1 MDPRNRAG
9 RRHARL
15 ATLAGLALLVPL
27 AALAHEEGAAA
38 GSSFAT
44 GFLHPIRGV
53 DHVLAMFAIGLWG
66 SQLGMPGIWVLP
78 VAFPLVMAFG
88 GALGIAG
95 VPLPGTEL
103 GIALSVVALGAII
116 ALALRP
122 PVAGALAV
130 AAFFAVFHGHAHG
143 AELPGQAGAIAYS
156 AGFVL
161 ATGLI
166 HLSGIAVGLLIHL
179 PRGPALVR
187 IGGGAI
193 ALAGAYLLAGLFAA

>member
-1 MDPRNRAG
+1 MP
-9 RRHARL
+9 RRHAL
-15 ATLAGLALLVPL
+15 LPLLALLLP
-27 AALAHEEGAAA
+27 AAAFAHAEGAAA
-38 GSSFAT
+38 GSSFWT

-66 SQLGMPGIWVLP
+66 SQLGMPAIWVLP

-103 GIALSVVALGAII
+103 GIALSVVALGSVI

-122 PVAGALAV
+122 PVVAALAV

-143 AELPGQAGAIAYS
+143 VELPGHAGAIAYS

-166 HLSGIAVGLLIHL
+166 HLCGIAVGLVIHL

-187 IGGGAI
+187 AGGGAI
-193 ALAGAYLLAGLFAA
+193 ALAGLYLLSGLFAA

>member
-1 MDPRNRAG
+1 MHRIG
-9 RRHARL
+9 RRHA
-15 ATLAGLALLVPL
+15 TLVLLVLLAPL

-38 GSSFAT
+38 GSSFLT
-44 GFLHPIRGV
+44 GFLHPIRGI

-95 VPLPGTEL
+95 VPLPGTEI
-103 GIALSVVALGAII
+103 GIALSVIALGAII
-116 ALALRP
+116 ALNLRP
-122 PVAGALAV
+122 PVAGALGV

-166 HLSGIAVGLLIHL
+166 HLSGIGVGLVTFL

-187 IGGGAI
+187 VGGGAI
-193 ALAGAYLLAGLFAA
+193 ALAGLYLLSGLFAA

>member
-1 MDPRNRAG
+1 MPRRA
-9 RRHARL
+9 L
-15 ATLAGLALLVPL
+15 AWVALLLLAPA

-38 GSSFAT
+38 GAGFVT

-78 VAFPLVMAFG
+78 VAFPLVMALG

-103 GIALSVVALGAII
+103 GIALSVVALGAVI

-122 PVAGALAV
+122 PIAGALAL

-143 AELPGQAGAIAYS
+143 VELPGQTGALAYS

-166 HLSGIAVGLLIHL
+166 HLAGIGVGLVIHL
-179 PRGPALVR
+179 PRGPVLVR
-187 IGGGAI
+187 AGGAAI
-193 ALAGAYLLAGLFAA
+193 TLAGLWLLAGRFAA

>member
-1 MDPRNRAG
+1 MKR
-9 RRHARL
+9 
-15 ATLAGLALLVPL
+15 LALLLWLVPV
-27 AALAHEEGAAA
+27 AALAHEQGTAA
-38 GSSFAT
+38 GAGFAT
-44 GFLHPIRGV
+44 GFLHPIRGI

-95 VPLPGTEL
+95 VPLPGTEI
-103 GIALSVVALGAII
+103 GIALSVIALGAVI
-116 ALALRP
+116 ALSLRP

-143 AELPGQAGAIAYS
+143 TELPGQAGAIAYS

-166 HLSGIAVGLLIHL
+166 HLSGIAVGLVIHL

-187 IGGGAI
+187 AGGAAI
-193 ALAGAYLLAGLFAA
+193 AAAGAWLLSGLLAA

>member
-1 MDPRNRAG
+1 VS
-9 RRHARL
+9 RRHTSL
-15 ATLAGLALLVPL
+15 ALALLLLLVPL
-27 AALAHEEGAAA
+27 RALAHEAGASA
-38 GSSFAT
+38 GAGFLT
-44 GFLHPIRGV
+44 GFLHPIRGI

-95 VPLPGTEL
+95 VPLPGTEI
-103 GIALSVVALGAII
+103 GIALSVVALGSVI
-116 ALALRP
+116 ALNLRP
-122 PVAGALAV
+122 PLAGALAL
-130 AAFFAVFHGHAHG
+130 AAFFAIFHGHAHG
-143 AELPGQAGAIAYS
+143 MELPGQTGAIAYS

-166 HLSGIAVGLLIHL
+166 HLSGIAVGLVTHL

-187 IGGGAI
+187 VGGGAI
-193 ALAGAYLLAGLFAA
+193 ALSGLYLAAQLV

>member
-1 MDPRNRAG
+1 MPRHVA
-9 RRHARL
+9 AWVAL
-15 ATLAGLALLVPL
+15 VLLVPA
-27 AALAHEEGAAA
+27 AALAHEQGASA
-38 GSSFAT
+38 GAGFLT

-66 SQLGMPGIWVLP
+66 SQLGMPSIWVLP

-103 GIALSVVALGAII
+103 GIALSVVALGAVI

-122 PVAGALAV
+122 PVAGALAL
-130 AAFFAVFHGHAHG
+130 AAFFAIFHGHAHG
-143 AELPGQAGAIAYS
+143 AELPGQTGALAYS

-166 HLSGIAVGLLIHL
+166 HLTGIAVGLVIHL
-179 PRGPALVR
+179 PRGPVLVR
-187 IGGGAI
+187 AGGAAI
-193 ALAGAYLLAGLFAA
+193 ALAGLWILAGHFAA

>member
-1 MDPRNRAG
+1 MERMDRIG
-9 RRHARL
+9 ARQVFL
-15 ATLAGLALLVPL
+15 VLLALLVLLPPC

-38 GSSFAT
+38 GSSFLT

-78 VAFPLVMAFG
+78 VAFPLVMALG

-103 GIALSVVALGAII
+103 GIALSVIALGAII
-116 ALALRP
+116 ALNLRP
-122 PVAGALAV
+122 PVAGALGV

-166 HLSGIAVGLLIHL
+166 HLSGIAVGLVIHL
-179 PRGPALVR
+179 PRGPVLVR
-187 IGGGAI
+187 VGGGAI
-193 ALAGAYLLAGLFAA
+193 ALAGVYLLAGLFAA

>member
-1 MDPRNRAG
+1 MSRQPFGWIA
-9 RRHARL
+9 L
-15 ATLAGLALLVPL
+15 LLLVPA
-27 AALAHEEGAAA
+27 AALAHEEGVSA
-38 GSSFAT
+38 GAGFLT
-44 GFLHPIRGV
+44 GFLHPIRGI

-78 VAFPLVMAFG
+78 VAFPLVMALG

-103 GIALSVVALGAII
+103 GIALSVVALGAVI

-122 PVAGALAV
+122 PVAGALAL

-143 AELPGQAGAIAYS
+143 AELPGQTGALAYS

-166 HLSGIAVGLLIHL
+166 HLAGIAVGLVIHL
-179 PRGPALVR
+179 PRGPVLVR
-187 IGGGAI
+187 AGGAAI
-193 ALAGAYLLAGLFAA
+193 ALAGLWLLAGHFAA

>member
-1 MDPRNRAG
+1 MD
-9 RRHARL
+9 RRR
-15 ATLAGLALLVPL
+15 TPGL
-27 AALAHEEGAAA
+27 AALLGTLLAPLPALAHSAGGDAGA
-38 GSSFAT
+38 GFLT
-44 GFLHPIRGV
+44 GFLHPISGI

-95 VPLPGTEL
+95 VPLPGTEI
-103 GIALSVVALGAII
+103 GIVLSVIGLGTAI

-122 PVAGALAV
+122 PVAGALLI
-130 AAFFAVFHGHAHG
+130 AACFAIFHGHAHG
-143 AELPGQAGAIAYS
+143 AELPGKTGAIAYS

-161 ATGLI
+161 ATGCI
-166 HLSGIAVGLLIHL
+166 HLAGIGTGLVIHL

-187 IGGGAI
+187 AGGCCI
-193 ALAGAYLLAGLFAA
+193 ALAGLYLAARLVGA

>member
-1 MDPRNRAG
+1 MPR
-9 RRHARL
+9 HVL
-15 ATLAGLALLVPL
+15 AWAALVLLAPA
-27 AALAHEEGAAA
+27 AALAHEQGVSAGA
-38 GSSFAT
+38 GFLT

-95 VPLPGTEL
+95 VNLPGTEL
-103 GIALSVVALGAII
+103 GIALSVVALGAVI

-122 PVAGALAV
+122 PVGGALAL

-143 AELPGQAGAIAYS
+143 AELPGQTGAIAYS

-166 HLSGIAVGLLIHL
+166 HLAGIAVGLVIHL
-179 PRGPALVR
+179 PRGPVLVR
-187 IGGGAI
+187 AGGAAI
-193 ALAGAYLLAGLFAA
+193 ALAGLWLLSGHFAA

>member
-1 MDPRNRAG
+1 MRRAVWI
-9 RRHARL
+9 
-15 ATLAGLALLVPL
+15 ALLVWLAPL
-27 AALAHEEGAAA
+27 AALAHAEGAAA
-38 GSSFAT
+38 GSSFLT
-44 GFLHPIRGV
+44 GFLHPIRGI

-66 SQLGMPGIWVLP
+66 SQLGMPAIWVLP

-95 VPLPGTEL
+95 VPLPGTEI
-103 GIALSVVALGAII
+103 GIAISVVALGSVI
-116 ALALRP
+116 ALNVRP
-122 PVAGALAV
+122 PVGAALGL
-130 AAFFAVFHGHAHG
+130 AAFFAIFHGHAHG

-166 HLSGIAVGLLIHL
+166 HLSGIAVGLVMHL

-187 IGGGAI
+187 IGGGVI
-193 ALAGAYLLAGLFAA
+193 ALAGVWLLAGLITA

>member
-1 MDPRNRAG
+1 MPRL
-9 RRHARL
+9 L
-15 ATLAGLALLVPL
+15 ALALLLLP
-27 AALAHEEGAAA
+27 AAAFAHEQGASA
-38 GSSFAT
+38 GAGFLT

-66 SQLGMPGIWVLP
+66 AQLGMPGIWVLP

-95 VPLPGTEL
+95 VALPGTEI
-103 GIALSVVALGAII
+103 GIALSVVALGSVI

-122 PVAGALAV
+122 PVAGALAL

-143 AELPGQAGAIAYS
+143 AELPGQTGAVAYS

-166 HLSGIAVGLLIHL
+166 HLAGIAVGLVIRF
-179 PRGPALVR
+179 PRGPLLVR
-187 IGGGAI
+187 AGGAAI
-193 ALAGAYLLAGLFAA
+193 ALAGLWLLAGRFAA

>member
-1 MDPRNRAG
+1 MP
-9 RRHARL
+9 RRHAL
-15 ATLAGLALLVPL
+15 LPLLVLLLPA
-27 AALAHEEGAAA
+27 AALAHAEGAAA
-38 GSSFAT
+38 GSSFWT
-44 GFLHPIRGV
+44 GFLHPIRGI

-66 SQLGMPGIWVLP
+66 SQLGMPAIWVLP

-103 GIALSVVALGAII
+103 GIALSVVALGSVI

-122 PVAGALAV
+122 PVAAALAV

-143 AELPGQAGAIAYS
+143 VELPGHAGAIAYS

-161 ATGLI
+161 ATGLV
-166 HLSGIAVGLLIHL
+166 HLTGVAIGSIVHVKGGLT
-179 PRGPALVR
+179 ALR
-187 IGGGAI
+187 AGGGVI
-193 ALAGAYLLAGLFAA
+193 SLIGMTLAWRLAAS

>member
-1 MDPRNRAG
+1 MPRHVA
-9 RRHARL
+9 AWV
-15 ATLAGLALLVPL
+15 ALVFLVPA
-27 AALAHEEGAAA
+27 AALAHEQGPSSGA
-38 GSSFAT
+38 GFVT
-44 GFLHPIRGV
+44 GFLHPIRGL

-78 VAFPLVMAFG
+78 IAFPLVMAFG

-95 VPLPGTEL
+95 VPLPGTEM
-103 GIALSVVALGAII
+103 GIALSVVALGSVI

-122 PVAGALAV
+122 PVAGALAL

-143 AELPGQAGAIAYS
+143 AELPGQTGAIAYS

-166 HLSGIAVGLLIHL
+166 HLSGIAVGLVIHL
-179 PRGPALVR
+179 PRGPLLVR
-187 IGGGAI
+187 AGGAAI
-193 ALAGAYLLAGLFAA
+193 ALAGLWLLAGHFAA

>member
-1 MDPRNRAG
+1 M
-9 RRHARL
+9 HRL
-15 ATLAGLALLVPL
+15 LALALLIAPA
-27 AALAHEEGAAA
+27 AALAHVEGASA
-38 GSSFAT
+38 GAGFAT

-95 VPLPGTEL
+95 VPLPGTEI
-103 GIALSVVALGAII
+103 GIALSVIALGSVI

-122 PVAGALAV
+122 PVAAALGV

-143 AELPGQAGAIAYS
+143 AELPGQTGAIAYS

-166 HLSGIAVGLLIHL
+166 HLSGIGVGLVIHL

-187 IGGGAI
+187 AGGGAI
-193 ALAGAYLLAGLFAA
+193 ALAGLYLAARLVAA

>member
-1 MDPRNRAG
+1 MPRRSA
-9 RRHARL
+9 AF
-15 ATLAGLALLVPL
+15 ALLLLL
-27 AALAHEEGAAA
+27 APGVALAHVEGASA
-38 GSSFAT
+38 GTGFLT
-44 GFLHPIRGV
+44 GFLHPIRGI

-95 VPLPGTEL
+95 VPLPGTEI
-103 GIALSVVALGAII
+103 GIALSVIALGSVI
-116 ALALRP
+116 ALNVRP
-122 PVAGALAV
+122 PVGAALGL
-130 AAFFAVFHGHAHG
+130 AAFFAIFHGHAHG

-166 HLSGIAVGLLIHL
+166 HLSGIAVGLVIHL

-187 IGGGAI
+187 LGGGAI
-193 ALAGAYLLAGLFAA
+193 GLAGLYLMAQLLVA